1 MEKHSAI
8 DRASEHWWDECFKH
22 DWQSLQIMHSC
33 ELYRATPAM
42 MDAFW
47 ADGWRHFG
55 EKFFRDMFSV
65 VGNRF
70 YLVVP
75 LRIDVERCEFSKSQS
90 RVLRKNSDVQVVIDH
105 AHITAEKQHLFNA
118 HKERFR
124 DNVPDTLRDFL
135 SSVPSLV
142 PCSTHECSVYENGAL
157 VAVSF
162 FDVGATACSSVY
174 GVFHPLVSRR
184 SLGIFTLLQEIL
196 YTREMGKKYL
206 YLGYAHREVSHYDYK
221 KQFNATEFYNW
232 QGAWLPLEGIENY
245 AFPAHPI
252 EQIDVNQLRI
262 LSGGE

>member
-1 MEKHSAI
+1 MRKNTPM
-8 DRASEHWWDECFKH
+8 DRHGDSWWSECFSN

-70 YLVVP
+70 HLVVP
-75 LRIDVERCEFSKSQS
+75 LRIDVERCVFTKSQS
-90 RVLRKNSDVQVVIDH
+90 RVLRKNSDVQVVIDY
-105 AHITAEKQHLFNA
+105 AHITAEKQHLFDV
-118 HKERFR
+118 HKKRFR

-135 SSVPSLV
+135 SAVPSLV
-142 PCSTHECSVYENGAL
+142 PCNTRECCVYEDGVL

-162 FDVGATACSSVY
+162 FDMGATACSSVY
-174 GVFHPLVSRR
+174 GVFHPSVSQR
-184 SLGIFTLLQEIL
+184 SLGIFTLLQEIQ

-206 YLGYAHREVSHYDYK
+206 YLGYAHREASHYDYK
-221 KQFNATEFYNW
+221 KQFSATEFYNW
-232 QGAWLPLEGIENY
+232 QGAWLPLEEVENH
-245 AFPAHPI
+245 ALPAHPI
-252 EQIDVNQLRI
+252 EELDVEQLRS